1 MVGRGGIPCPVV
13 EAYRPKLIEVAL
25 PLAAINADAAR
36 EKSIRHGHPST
47 LHLWWARRPLAA
59 ARAVIWAS
67 LVDDPS
73 GYEEFAAP
81 DGETGEQKAERTDR
95 IDAERQRLFAILERL
110 VKWENS
116 NNPDV
121 LAEAR
126 AEIDRCFSDGPP
138 PILDPFAGGGAI
150 PLEAQRL
157 GLTALAGDLNPVA
170 VLINKAMIEIPPR
183 FAGMPPV
190 HPGID
195 KTLTTWERAQGLA
208 ADIEAYGQWMRDEAE
223 RRIGHMYPDATG
235 PDGEKLTPIA
245 WIWAR
250 TVESPD
256 PSWSGHVPLVA
267 SWTLAK
273 RPGKPKVWIEPMID
287 RDAMT
292 ISYAIREGGEPS
304 RDRTISRGNGTCIA
318 TGAAIPGDYIKSES
332 RAGRMGRH
340 MMAVVAEG
348 KRGRTY
354 LPSTPGD
361 AVAADCPKPAW
372 KPEGRNPRRL
382 TGGTVFIY
390 GLDEWWKLFTPR
402 QLTALTTFS
411 DLLGEVA
418 QLARADAAA
427 TGVDTCGTYPRVGA
441 SAGSVSAPGLDSNRR
456 RCRCG
461 DRGAAAAGLADDGMR
476 LRNGGDSAAAYSDA
490 VVTFLAFAIDKCA
503 DYWSTICTWHNSRE
517 LIRNTFGRQAIPMTW
532 DFAECNPFSGSTG
545 NWMAMVDWIVKSVE
559 HFPASASG
567 GEALQRD
574 ARARVQE
581 STGALL
587 STDPPYYD
595 NISYADL
602 SDFFYVW
609 LRRNLSDVWPNECS
623 TLLTPKAEELIANQ
637 YRAGS
642 RGLAEEHFESGMAE
656 FMAEVAEHQPA
667 GVPATIYY
675 AYKATETKEGEIRTT
690 GWDTFLQAVLDAGL
704 QVNATWPVRTE
715 LGNRLLASGTNAL
728 ASSIVL
734 ACRPRPASAVL
745 STRGEFIAALRQ
757 ELPDAVRVL
766 QSGNIAPVD
775 MAQSTIG
782 PGIKVFSRYA
792 RVVEAD
798 GSSMPVSAALAIIN
812 DVLGE
817 VLDGE
822 EAELDADTRFALTW
836 FAEHGYDPGPSGDA
850 DSVARAKNTSL
861 AGIEES
867 GIGEAHA
874 GKFRLYERSELPPDW
889 SPVHDNRFTVWEA
902 TQYLA
907 AALERSESEAAE
919 LLHILGGNGDRARQ
933 LAYLLYQKANDRG
946 WAAEAGAYNGLI
958 TSWPNLRTGAA
969 TVAAAA
975 TAPDQQSL
983 L

>member
-1 MVGRGGIPCPVV
+1 M
-13 EAYRPKLIEVAL
+13 
-25 PLAAINADAAR
+25 PLAVINAEAAR

-73 GYEEFAAP
+73 GDP
-81 DGETGEQKAERTDR
+81 SLSPSEQ
-95 IDAERQRLFAILERL
+95 DAERERLFRILERL

-126 AEIDRCFSDGPP
+126 AEIDRCFPDGPP

-190 HPGID
+190 HPDVD
-195 KTLTTWERAQGLA
+195 KTLMTWERAQGLA
-208 ADIEAYGQWMRDEAE
+208 ADVEAYGRWMRDEAE
-223 RRIGHMYPDATG
+223 RRIGHLYPDATG

-273 RPGKPKVWIEPMID
+273 RPGKPKVWIEPIID
-287 RDAMT
+287 RGAMT
-292 ISYAIREGGEPS
+292 ISYEIREGGEPS
-304 RDRTISRGNGTCIA
+304 QGRNVNRAGGACVA
-318 TGAAIPGDYIKSES
+318 TGAAMSLDYI
-332 RAGRMGRH
+332 RAEARAVQ
-340 MMAVVAEG
+340 MAQQLLAVAAQGE
-348 KRGRTY
+348 RGRTY
-354 LPSTPGD
+354 CPPTGEQRE
-361 AVAADCPKPAW
+361 AAQCKDPEW
-372 KPEGRNPRRL
+372 KPTSPLPPMARSIS
-382 TGGTVFIY
+382 VQVY
-390 GLDEWWKLFTPR
+390 GLDEWWKLFTSR

-411 DLLGEVA
+411 GLLGEVA
-418 QLARADAAA
+418 AKVRSDAAELGFAEDVARLREGGRGADAYADA
-427 TGVDTCGTYPRVGA
+427 IVTY
-441 SAGSVSAPGLDSNRR
+441 
-456 RCRCG
+456 
-461 DRGAAAAGLADDGMR
+461 
-476 LRNGGDSAAAYSDA
+476 
-490 VVTFLAFAIDKCA
+490 LAFAIDKCA
-503 DYWSTICTWHNSRE
+503 DYWSTLCTWSSSGEFVRG
-517 LIRNTFGRQAIPMTW
+517 TFSRQAIPMTW
-532 DFAECNPFSGSTG
+532 DFAEVNPFSSSTG
-545 NWMAMVDWIVKSVE
+545 SWKSMVGWLTKAVE
-559 HFPASASG
+559 HVPASAPN

-574 ARARVQE
+574 ARARVPE
-581 STGALL
+581 CAGAVL

-595 NISYADL
+595 NVTYSEV

-609 LRRNLSDVWPNECS
+609 LRRNLSDLWPDECS
-623 TLLTPKAEELIANQ
+623 TLLTPKTQELVANRYQ
-637 YRAGS
+637 HGS
-642 RGLAEEHFESGMAE
+642 RQSAEDHFQSGMAE
-656 FMAEVAEHQPA
+656 FMAQVAQCKPTNA
-667 GVPATIYY
+667 PATVYY
-675 AYKATETKEGEIRTT
+675 AYKATETKDGETRAT

-704 QVNATWPVRTE
+704 QVSATWPMRTE
-715 LGNRLLASGTNAL
+715 RPGRMLSVGTNAL

-734 ACRPRPASAVL
+734 VCRPRPASAVL
-745 STRGEFIAALRQ
+745 ATRGEFMAALRR
-757 ELPDAVRVL
+757 ELPDAVRLL

-836 FAEHGYDPGPSGDA
+836 FAEHGYNPGPAGDA

-861 AGIEES
+861 AGIEDS
-867 GIGEAHA
+867 GIGEARA
-874 GKFRLYERSELPPDW
+874 GKFRLFERHELAPDW
-889 SPVHDNRFTVWEA
+889 SPIEDTRRTVWEA

-907 AALERSESEAAE
+907 AALERSETEASE
-919 LLHILGGNGDRARQ
+919 LMNTLGGYSDRARQ
-933 LAYLLYQKANDRG
+933 LAYLLYQKANERG
-946 WAAEAGAYNGLI
+946 WASEAGAYNGLI
-958 TSWPNLRTGAA
+958 TAWPNLRTSAA

-975 TAPDQQSL
+975 AGPAQQTL

>member
-1 MVGRGGIPCPVV
+1 MAV
-13 EAYRPKLIEVAL
+13 
-25 PLAAINADAAR
+25 INAEAAR

-73 GYEEFAAP
+73 GDP
-81 DGETGEQKAERTDR
+81 SLTSDEQE
-95 IDAERQRLFAILERL
+95 AERQRLFGILERL

-116 NNPDV
+116 NNADV

-126 AEIDRCFSDGPP
+126 AEIDRCFPDGPP

-183 FAGMPPV
+183 FVGMPPV
-190 HPGID
+190 HPDID

-208 ADIEAYGQWMRDEAE
+208 ADVEAHGRWMRDEAQ
-223 RRIGHMYPDATG
+223 RRIGHLYPDVTG

-267 SWTLAK
+267 SWTLSK
-273 RPGKPKVWIEPMID
+273 RPGKPRMWIEPIVD
-287 RDAMT
+287 RRNQS
-292 ISYAIREGGEPS
+292 ISYAIREGGEPLT
-304 RDRTISRGNGTCIA
+304 RGTVDRGGGRCIA
-318 TGAAIPGDYIKSES
+318 SDSAIPFKYI
-332 RAGRMGRH
+332 RAEGLERRH
-340 MMAVVAEG
+340 ATRLMAVVAEG
-348 KRGRTY
+348 ERARTY
-354 LPSTPGD
+354 LPSAPEAEEAAKVPRLDVSLGAIHVNPRDFKTPG
-361 AVAADCPKPAW
+361 
-372 KPEGRNPRRL
+372 
-382 TGGTVFIY
+382 Y
-390 GLDEWWKLFTPR
+390 GITTWEELFTPR
-402 QLTALTTFS
+402 QLMALTTFS
-411 DLLGEVA
+411 NLLGEVA
-418 QLARADAAA
+418 EQARSDA
-427 TGVDTCGTYPRVGA
+427 
-441 SAGSVSAPGLDSNRR
+441 S
-456 RCRCG
+456 
-461 DRGAAAAGLADDGMR
+461 AAGLAANGMR
-476 LRNGGDSAAAYSDA
+476 LSEGGRGADAYADA
-490 VVTFLAFAIDKCA
+490 VVTYLAFAIDKCA

-532 DFAECNPFSGSTG
+532 DFAECNPFSTSTG
-545 NWMAMVDWIVKSVE
+545 NWMAMVDWIVKAVR
-559 HFPASASG
+559 HVPASTFG

-574 ARARVQE
+574 ARVRVGE
-581 STGALL
+581 SAGAVL

-602 SDFFYVW
+602 ADFFYVW
-609 LRRNLSDVWPNECS
+609 LRRNLADVWPDECS

-642 RGLAEEHFESGMAE
+642 KVKAEEHFESGMAE
-656 FMAEVAEHQPA
+656 FMTEVAEHQPDGA
-667 GVPATIYY
+667 PATIYY
-675 AYKATETKEGEIRTT
+675 AYKATETREGEVRAT
-690 GWDTFLQAVLDAGL
+690 GWDTFLQAVIDAGL
-704 QVNATWPVRTE
+704 EVNATWPMRTE

-734 ACRPRPASAVL
+734 ACRPRRASAAL
-745 STRGEFIAALRQ
+745 ATRGEFMAALRQ
-757 ELPDAVRVL
+757 ELPEAVRLL

-836 FAEHGYDPGPSGDA
+836 FSEHGYSPGPAGDA

-861 AGIEES
+861 SGIEDS
-867 GIGEAHA
+867 GIGEARA
-874 GKFRLYERSELPPDW
+874 GKFHLYERHELAADW
-889 SPVHDNRFTVWEA
+889 SPIEDTRRTVWEA

-919 LLHILGGNGDRARQ
+919 LMNILGGYSDRARQ

-958 TSWPNLRTGAA
+958 TAWPNLRTVAA
-969 TVAAAA
+969 TVTAAA
-975 TAPDQQSL
+975 TGPAQQTL

>member
-1 MVGRGGIPCPVV
+1 M
-13 EAYRPKLIEVAL
+13 AAHRPKLIEVAL
-25 PLAAINADAAR
+25 PLAAINAEAAR

-73 GYEEFAAP
+73 GYDELAAP
-81 DGETGEQKAERTDR
+81 DDETDEQKAERTNR
-95 IDAERQRLFAILERL
+95 IDAERRRLFGILERL

-126 AEIDRCFSDGPP
+126 AEIDRCFPDGPP

-190 HPGID
+190 HPDID
-195 KTLTTWERAQGLA
+195 TTLTTWERAQGLA
-208 ADIEAYGQWMRDEAE
+208 ADVEAYGRWIRDEAQ
-223 RRIGHMYPDATG
+223 RRIGHLYPDATG
-235 PDGEKLTPIA
+235 PDGENLTPIA

-267 SWTLAK
+267 SWILAK
-273 RPGKPKVWIEPMID
+273 KPGKPKVWIEPIID
-287 RDAMT
+287 RHAMT
-292 ISYAIREGGEPS
+292 INYAIREGGEPTHE
-304 RDRTISRGNGTCIA
+304 RTCSGGKGTCLA
-318 TGAAIPGDYIKSES
+318 TGAAIPASYIKAES
-332 RAGRMGRH
+332 HAGRMGH
-340 MMAVVAEG
+340 ELIAVVADAEL
-348 KRGRTY
+348 GRQY
-354 LPSTPGD
+354 LVPTPPESVSTL
-361 AVAADCPKPAW
+361 AAHPRW
-372 KPEGRNPRRL
+372 KPEVALPDRGLGFR
-382 TGGTVFIY
+382 VQAY
-390 GLDEWWKLFTPR
+390 GFDEWWKLFTPR
-402 QLTALTTFS
+402 QLIALTTLS
-411 DLLGEVA
+411 DLLGETAERVKSD
-418 QLARADAAA
+418 ARR
-427 TGVDTCGTYPRVGA
+427 TG
-441 SAGSVSAPGLDSNRR
+441 L
-456 RCRCG
+456 
-461 DRGAAAAGLADDGMR
+461 LEDGVR
-476 LRNGGDSAAAYSDA
+476 LRDSGRGTHAYADA
-490 VVTFLAFAIDKCA
+490 VVTYLAFGISRLA
-503 DYWSTICTWHNSRE
+503 DMCNAFCRWESSRTQV
-517 LIRNTFGRQAIPMTW
+517 RNLFTRQAISMIW
-532 DFAECNPFSGSTG
+532 DFAENNVFNDAGGDFGTSLGSVVR
-545 NWMAMVDWIVKSVE
+545 ALQRL
-559 HFPASASG
+559 PATCAG
-567 GEALQRD
+567 LVAQRD
-574 ARARVQE
+574 ARAHVQ
-581 STGALL
+581 GASGSVI

-595 NISYADL
+595 NVGYADI

-609 LRRNLSDVWPNECS
+609 LRKNLSTVWPDEFS
-623 TLLTPKAEELIANQ
+623 TMVTPKAEEMIADPG
-637 YRAGS
+637 RHGGPAG
-642 RGLAEEHFESGMAE
+642 AKEHFESGMAE
-656 FMAEVAEHQPA
+656 FMKALTTSVTPE
-667 GVPATIYY
+667 VPATIYY
-675 AYKATETKEGEIRTT
+675 AYKATETKDGEVRST

-704 QVNATWPVRTE
+704 QVSATWPMRTE
-715 LGNRLLASGTNAL
+715 LANRPRSLGSNAL

-745 STRGEFIAALRQ
+745 ATRGEFIAALRQ
-757 ELPDAVRVL
+757 ELPEAVRVL

-798 GSSMPVSAALAIIN
+798 GSSMSVSAALAIIN

-836 FAEHGYDPGPSGDA
+836 FSEHGYSPGPSGDA

-867 GIGEAHA
+867 GIGEARA
-874 GKFRLYERSELPPDW
+874 GKFRLYERSELPLNY
-889 SPVHDNRFTVWEA
+889 SPVDDERRTVWEA
-902 TQYLA
+902 TQHLA
-907 AALERSESEAAE
+907 ASLERSESEAAE
-919 LLHILGGNGDRARQ
+919 FLHLLGGYGDRARQ

-946 WAAEAGAYNGLI
+946 WASEAGAYNSLI
-958 TSWPNLRTGAA
+958 TAWPNLRTGAA
-969 TVAAAA
+969 TVAAEAA
-975 TAPDQQSL
+975 GPAQQTL

>member
-1 MVGRGGIPCPVV
+1 M
-13 EAYRPKLIEVAL
+13 
-25 PLAAINADAAR
+25 PLAAINAEAAR

-73 GYEEFAAP
+73 GDSSLTPEE
-81 DGETGEQKAERTDR
+81 Q
-95 IDAERQRLFAILERL
+95 DAERQRLFGILERL

-121 LAEAR
+121 LAEAQ
-126 AEIDRCFSDGPP
+126 AEIDRCFPAGAP

-190 HPGID
+190 NPDID
-195 KTLTTWERAQGLA
+195 KTLITWERAQGLA
-208 ADIEAYGQWMRDEAE
+208 ADVEAYGRWMHVEAQ
-223 RRIGHMYPDATG
+223 RRIGHLYPDATG
-235 PDGEKLTPIA
+235 PNGEELTPIA

-267 SWTLAK
+267 SWTLAQ
-273 RPGKPKVWIEPMID
+273 RPGKPTIWIEPIID

-304 RDRTISRGNGTCIA
+304 HGRTVDRGKGTCIA
-318 TGAAIPGDYIKSES
+318 TGAAIPGDYIKSAS
-332 RAGRMGRH
+332 RAGRMGQQLL
-340 MMAVVAEG
+340 AVVAEG
-348 KRGRTY
+348 TRGRTY
-354 LPSTPGD
+354 CAATADERS
-361 AVAADCPKPAW
+361 AADCGMPAW
-372 KPEGRNPRRL
+372 KPEGRNPERL

-402 QLTALTTFS
+402 QLTALSTFS
-411 DLLGEVA
+411 SLLRELA
-418 QLARADAAA
+418 QQARSDASAVGLAVDGVRFRDGGRGADAYADA
-427 TGVDTCGTYPRVGA
+427 IVTY
-441 SAGSVSAPGLDSNRR
+441 
-456 RCRCG
+456 
-461 DRGAAAAGLADDGMR
+461 
-476 LRNGGDSAAAYSDA
+476 
-490 VVTFLAFAIDKCA
+490 LAFAIDKCA
-503 DYWSTICTWHNSRE
+503 DYGSTISTWQQTAQMRS
-517 LIRNTFGRQAIPMTW
+517 TFARQAIPMTW
-532 DFAECNPFSGSTG
+532 DFAEVNPFSTSTG
-545 NWMAMVDWIVKSVE
+545 SWMAMVVWVAKAIVQM
-559 HFPASASG
+559 PAVTLG
-567 GEALQRD
+567 GEVAQRD
-574 ARARVQE
+574 ARARVRQ
-581 STGALL
+581 SGGAVL

-595 NISYADL
+595 NISYGDL

-609 LRRNLSDVWPNECS
+609 LRRNLSDVWPDECS
-623 TLLTPKAEELIANQ
+623 TLVTPKAEEMIANRF
-637 YRAGS
+637 RAGS
-642 RGLAEEHFESGMAE
+642 REKAEEHFESGMAE
-656 FMAEVAEHQPA
+656 FMAQVAQAQPHGA
-667 GVPATIYY
+667 PATVYY
-675 AYKATETKEGEIRTT
+675 AYKATDTKEGEIRAT

-704 QVNATWPVRTE
+704 KVNATWPMRTE
-715 LGNRLLASGTNAL
+715 RPGRMLSVGTNAL

-745 STRGEFIAALRQ
+745 ATRGEFMAALRR
-757 ELPDAVRVL
+757 ELPEAVRLL

-836 FAEHGYDPGPSGDA
+836 FAEHGYSPGPAGDA

-861 AGIEES
+861 AGIEDS
-867 GIGEAHA
+867 GIGEARA
-874 GKFRLYERSELPPDW
+874 GKFRLFERGELDPNW
-889 SPVHDNRFTVWEA
+889 SPVQDDRFTVWEA
-902 TQYLA
+902 AQHLA

-919 LLHILGGNGDRARQ
+919 LLHVLGGNGDRARQ
-933 LAYLLYQKANDRG
+933 LAYLLYQKANDKG
-946 WAAEAGAYNGLI
+946 WASEAGAYNGLI
-958 TSWPNLRTGAA
+958 TAWPNLRTGAA

-975 TAPDQQSL
+975 AGPAQQTL

>member
-1 MVGRGGIPCPVV
+1 M
-13 EAYRPKLIEVAL
+13 IEVAL
-25 PLAAINADAAR
+25 PLAAINAEAAR

-73 GYEEFAAP
+73 GYEEFVAP
-81 DGETGEQKAERTDR
+81 DDETEEQRAGREQKV
-95 IDAERQRLFAILERL
+95 DAERQRLFGILERL
-110 VKWENS
+110 VKWKNS
-116 NNPDV
+116 DNPDV
-121 LAEAR
+121 LFEAR
-126 AEIDRCFSDGPP
+126 AEIDRCFPDGPP

-190 HPGID
+190 HPDIN
-195 KTLTTWERAQGLA
+195 KTLVSWERAQGLA
-208 ADIEAYGQWMRDEAE
+208 ADVEAYGRWMRDEAQQ
-223 RRIGHMYPDATG
+223 RIGHLYPDATG

-267 SWTLAK
+267 SWMLAK
-273 RPGKPKVWIEPMID
+273 KPGKPNVWIEPIID
-287 RDAMT
+287 RDCQSIM
-292 ISYAIREGGEPS
+292 YVIRQGGEPLTKGTV
-304 RDRTISRGNGTCIA
+304 DRGGGRCIA
-318 TGAAIPGDYIKSES
+318 SGAAIPFNYIRAEGL
-332 RAGRMGRH
+332 AGRHATRLI
-340 MMAVVAEG
+340 AIVAEG
-348 KRGRTY
+348 DRTRTY
-354 LPSTPGD
+354 LPSSAEAEEAVTQSLPNVSLGAIHVNPRDFKTPG
-361 AVAADCPKPAW
+361 
-372 KPEGRNPRRL
+372 
-382 TGGTVFIY
+382 Y
-390 GLDEWWKLFTPR
+390 GITTWEELFTAR

-418 QLARADAAA
+418 EKVKSDALAAGMTVDGRRLHEDGR
-427 TGVDTCGTYPRVGA
+427 GVD
-441 SAGSVSAPGLDSNRR
+441 
-456 RCRCG
+456 
-461 DRGAAAAGLADDGMR
+461 
-476 LRNGGDSAAAYSDA
+476 AYADA
-490 VVTFLAFAIDKCA
+490 VVTYLAFVIDKCA
-503 DYWSTICTWHNSRE
+503 DYWSTIAGWDNTKGE
-517 LIRNTFGRQAIPMTW
+517 TVRNTFARQAIPMTW
-532 DFAECNPFSGSTG
+532 NYVEANPFSSSTG
-545 NWMAMVDWIVKSVE
+545 SLRLIMKAVIEGVSRLPGM
-559 HFPASASG
+559 
-567 GEALQRD
+567 GEGNAEQRD
-574 ARARVQE
+574 ARARIRE
-581 STGALL
+581 CTERTASI

-609 LRRNLSDVWPNECS
+609 LRRNLSDVWPDECS
-623 TLLTPKAEELIANQ
+623 TLLTPKADELIANQ

-642 RGLAEEHFESGMAE
+642 RTQAEEHFESGMAE
-656 FMAEVAEHQPA
+656 FMAEVAERQPA
-667 GVPATIYY
+667 DVPATIYY

-704 QVNATWPVRTE
+704 QVNATWPMRTE

-734 ACRPRPASAVL
+734 ACRPRPTSAVL
-745 STRGEFIAALRQ
+745 ATRGEFIAALRQ

-836 FAEHGYDPGPSGDA
+836 FAEHGYSPGPSGDA

-861 AGIEES
+861 AGIEEA
-867 GIGEAHA
+867 GIGEARA
-874 GKFRLYERSELPPDW
+874 GKFRLYERSDLPPDY
-889 SPVHDNRFTVWEA
+889 SPVDDERRTVWEA
-902 TQYLA
+902 TQHLA

-919 LLHILGGNGDRARQ
+919 FLHVLGGYGDRARQ

-946 WAAEAGAYNGLI
+946 WASEAGAYNSLI
-958 TSWPNLRTGAA
+958 TAWPNLRTGAA

-975 TAPDQQSL
+975 AGPAQQTL

>member
-1 MVGRGGIPCPVV
+1 MSDGG
-13 EAYRPKLIEVAL
+13 YRPKLIEVAL
-25 PLAAINADAAR
+25 PLAAINAEAAR

-73 GYEEFAAP
+73 GDESLTPEEQ
-81 DGETGEQKAERTDR
+81 E
-95 IDAERQRLFAILERL
+95 AERQRLFGILERL

-116 NNPDV
+116 NDPEV

-126 AEIDRCFSDGPP
+126 AEIDRCFPDGAP

-157 GLTALAGDLNPVA
+157 GLKALAGDLNPVA

-190 HPGID
+190 HPDID
-195 KTLTTWERAQGLA
+195 KSLSTWERAQGLA
-208 ADIEAYGQWMRDEAE
+208 ADVEAYGRWMRDEAK
-223 RRIGHMYPDATG
+223 RRIGHLYPDATG
-235 PDGEKLTPIA
+235 PNGEKLTPIA

-273 RPGKPKVWIEPMID
+273 RPGKPKVWIEPIID
-287 RDAMT
+287 CQAQT
-292 ISYAIREGGEPS
+292 ISYEIREGGEPTHE
-304 RDRTISRGNGTCIA
+304 RTVNKGNGTCIA
-318 TGAAIPGDYIKSES
+318 TGAAISGDYIKSES
-332 RAGRMGRH
+332 RAGRMGQQ

-348 KRGRTY
+348 ADGRKYCSIAGDDVSAAEIETPIHE
-354 LPSTPGD
+354 PSAG
-361 AVAADCPKPAW
+361 VALDP
-372 KPEGRNPRRL
+372 RNIWI
-382 TGGTVFIY
+382 TIY

-402 QLTALTTFS
+402 QLVALTTYS
-411 DLLGEVA
+411 DLLPEARKRVA
-418 QLARADAAA
+418 VDALASGMAADDRLCDR
-427 TGVDTCGTYPRVGA
+427 GKGA
-441 SAGSVSAPGLDSNRR
+441 SAYAE
-456 RCRCG
+456 
-461 DRGAAAAGLADDGMR
+461 
-476 LRNGGDSAAAYSDA
+476 A
-490 VVTFLAFAIDKCA
+490 VVTYLALGISRLA
-503 DYWSTICTWHNSRE
+503 DMCNAFCRWESSRTQV
-517 LIRNTFGRQAIPMTW
+517 RNLFSRQAIAMTW
-532 DFAECNPFSGSTG
+532 DFAENNVFNDAGGDFRTSLGSL
-545 NWMAMVDWIVKSVE
+545 ARALE
-559 HFPASASG
+559 RLPAIG
-567 GEALQRD
+567 IGEVAQRD
-574 ARARVQE
+574 ARARVRE
-581 STGALL
+581 CAGSVV

-595 NISYADL
+595 NIAYADL

-609 LRRNLSDVWPNECS
+609 LRRNLSGVWPDECS
-623 TLLTPKAEELIANQ
+623 TLLTPKAEELVANR

-642 RGLAEEHFESGMAE
+642 KEQAQEHFESGMAE
-656 FMAEVAEHQPA
+656 FMGKVAESQDAQAPS
-667 GVPATIYY
+667 TIYY

-704 QVNATWPVRTE
+704 QITATWPMRTE
-715 LGNRLLASGTNAL
+715 LGNRLLASKANAL

-734 ACRPRPASAVL
+734 ACRPRAASASL
-745 STRGEFIAALRQ
+745 ATRGELIAALRA
-757 ELPDAVRVL
+757 ELPEAVRVL

-792 RVVEAD
+792 KVVEAD

-812 DVLGE
+812 NVLGE

-822 EAELDADTRFALTW
+822 EAELDSDTRFALTW
-836 FAEHGYDPGPSGDA
+836 FSEFCFNAGPAGDA
-850 DSVARAKNTSL
+850 DSVANAKNTSL

-867 GIGEAHA
+867 GIGEARA
-874 GKFRLYERSELPPDW
+874 GKFRLYERSELPPGY
-889 SPVHDNRFTVWEA
+889 SPVDDLRRTVWESV
-902 TQYLA
+902 QHLI

-919 LLHILGGNGDRARQ
+919 LLHTLGGYGERARQ
-933 LAYLLYQKANDRG
+933 LAYLLYQKANDKG

-958 TSWPNLRTGAA
+958 TAWPSLRSGADA
-969 TVAAAA
+969 TAAAA
-975 TAPDQQSL
+975 VAPVQDSL